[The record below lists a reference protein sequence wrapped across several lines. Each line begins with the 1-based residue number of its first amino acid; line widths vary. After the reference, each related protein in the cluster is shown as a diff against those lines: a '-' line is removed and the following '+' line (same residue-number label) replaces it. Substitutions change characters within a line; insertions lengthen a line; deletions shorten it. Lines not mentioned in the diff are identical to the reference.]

1 MFQKTS
7 FIILIAGLLVF
18 SFGCSKYQ
26 KVLKSGNNDLK
37 YETGVDLY
45 EKGDYN
51 KALQF
56 FDILR
61 AVYRGTEK
69 GEQLTYYTAQ
79 CYYNT
84 HDYQIASYYYKQYI
98 QMYPRGEKAEECAFQ
113 SAYCNYLASP
123 RASLDQTNTYMALS
137 ELQMFVDM
145 YPKSDK
151 VSQAN
156 DLMDELRAKLELK
169 DFHIAKLYY
178 RMRSY
183 QAAITS
189 FENLLDD
196 YPDTDF
202 REDILYYTVKAYFEY
217 AENSIYSKQRERYEN
232 TVESF
237 NTLKYMFPESKYL
250 EELNDINLNA
260 KQKLK

>member
-1 MFQKTS
+1 MFQKTI
-7 FIILIAGLLVF
+7 FITLLIGLLAF
-18 SFGCSKYQ
+18 SFGCGKYQ
-26 KVLKSGNNDLK
+26 KVLKSGNNELK

-61 AVYRGTEK
+61 AVYRGTAK
-69 GEQLTYYTAQ
+69 GEELTYLTAQ
-79 CYYNT
+79 CYYNMQ
-84 HDYQIASYYYKQYI
+84 DYQVSSYYFKQYT
-98 QMYPRGEKAEECAFQ
+98 QMYPRGEKAEECTYL

-123 RASLDQTNTYMALS
+123 RPTLDQTNTYAALS
-137 ELQMFVDM
+137 ELQMFIDM
-145 YPKSDK
+145 YPKSPK
-151 VSQAN
+151 VAEAN
-156 DLMDELRAKLELK
+156 GLMDELRAKLEYK
-169 DFHIAKLYY
+169 DFHIAKVYY

-202 REDILYYTVKAYFEY
+202 KEEILYYEVKAYFEY
-217 AENSIYSKQRERYEN
+217 AENSIYSKQKERYEK
-232 TVESF
+232 TVESY
-237 NTLKYMFPESKYL
+237 NSLKYLFPESKYL
-250 EELNDINLNA
+250 EELDEINIEA
-260 KQKLK
+260 KQNL